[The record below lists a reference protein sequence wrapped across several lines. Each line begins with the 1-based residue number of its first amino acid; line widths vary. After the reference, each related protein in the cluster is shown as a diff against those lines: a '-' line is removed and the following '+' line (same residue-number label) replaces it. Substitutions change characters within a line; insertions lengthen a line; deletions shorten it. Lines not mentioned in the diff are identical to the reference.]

1 MKVKIKDLGIIAG
14 AMLVAACSP
23 VVYSHGNSPNPQLLE
38 LIEPNVQDKSQVQ
51 AMLGSPSSITMFEE
65 ETWLYISS
73 KSQQKAFFEPEELER
88 KVIAITFNSEGKVSG
103 VAKMLK
109 EDGLEIE
116 FSTKET
122 PTSGH
127 SFTFIEQ
134 LFGNVGRFE
143 GKK

>member
-1 MKVKIKDLGIIAG
+1 MKVKIKGVGVIVG
-14 AMLVAACSP
+14 AMLVAACAP

-38 LIEPNVQDKSQVQ
+38 LIEPNVQDKSQVL
-51 AMLGSPSSITMFEE
+51 AMLGSPSSVTMFEE

-88 KVIAITFNSEGKVSG
+88 KVIAITFNAEGKVSG

-109 EDGLEIE
+109 EDGLDIE

-127 SFTFIEQ
+127 SFTFMEQ

>member
-1 MKVKIKDLGIIAG
+1 MKVKIKGVGVIVG
-14 AMLVAACSP
+14 AMLVAACAP
-23 VVYSHGNSPNPQLLE
+23 VVYSHGNSPNSQLLE
-38 LIEPNVQDKSQVQ
+38 LIEPNVQDKSQVL
-51 AMLGSPSSITMFEE
+51 AMLGSPSSVTMFEE

-88 KVIAITFNSEGKVSG
+88 KVIAITFNAEGKVSG

-109 EDGLEIE
+109 EDGLDIE

-127 SFTFIEQ
+127 SFTFMEQ

>member
-1 MKVKIKDLGIIAG
+1 MKIKIKDFGTIVG
-14 AMLVAACSP
+14 AVLVAACAP

-73 KSQQKAFFEPEELER
+73 KSQQRAFFEPEELER

-109 EDGLEIE
+109 EDGLDIE

-127 SFTFIEQ
+127 SFTFMEQ

-143 GKK
+143 NKK